1 MARRSKKYRSSC
13 ESFDRRKVYSW
24 EEAFEI
30 LRSFPV
36 RGFDE
41 AVELSFNLGID
52 GRQADQALRGTV
64 MLPHGSGRD
73 IRVVVITQGDLVAEA
88 EGNGADF
95 VGGAELAEK
104 IQQGWLDFDMV
115 IASPDMMGQ
124 VGKLGR
130 ILGPRGMMP
139 NPKTGTVT
147 REIGEAVKQAKSGR
161 VEFRADNKSGNNAQ
175 AAIGRVSFGN
185 KELQENAEA
194 FSEAITRSKP
204 SGSKGQYVRKLTL
217 SSTMGPGV
225 RIDPAVLASS
235 SR

>member
-1 MARRSKKYRSSC
+1 MAQRGKKYRSSC
-13 ESFDRRKVYSW
+13 ESYDRRKAYSW
-24 EEAFEI
+24 EEAIGI
-30 LRSFPV
+30 LRSFPK

-52 GRQADQALRGTV
+52 GKQADQALRGTV
-64 MLPHGSGRD
+64 MLPHGSGRE

-88 EGNGADF
+88 EENGADF

-104 IQQGWLDFDMV
+104 IQKGWLDFDMV

-147 REIGEAVKQAKSGR
+147 REIGQAVKQAKSGR

-175 AAIGRVSFGN
+175 AAIGRVSFGD
-185 KELQENAEA
+185 KELQENAQV
-194 FSEAITRSKP
+194 FSEAITRAKP
-204 SGSKGQYVRKLTL
+204 AGSKGTYVRKLTL
-217 SSTMGPGV
+217 SSTMGPAV
-225 RIDPAVLASS
+225 RIDPAVLVSS

>member
-1 MARRSKKYRSSC
+1 
-13 ESFDRRKVYSW
+13 
-24 EEAFEI
+24 
-30 LRSFPV
+30 
-36 RGFDE
+36 
-41 AVELSFNLGID
+41 
-52 GRQADQALRGTV
+52 
-64 MLPHGSGRD
+64 
-73 IRVVVITQGDLVAEA
+73 
-88 EGNGADF
+88 
-95 VGGAELAEK
+95 
-104 IQQGWLDFDMV
+104 LDFDMV

-175 AAIGRVSFGN
+175 AAIGRVSFGD
-185 KELQENAEA
+185 KELLENAEA

-204 SGSKGQYVRKLTL
+204 SGSKGQYVRKLIL

-225 RIDPAVLASS
+225 RIDPSVLASS

>member
-1 MARRSKKYRSSC
+1 MARRGKKYRSSC
-13 ESFDRRKVYSW
+13 ESFDRRKTYSW
-24 EEAFEI
+24 EEAIAI
-30 LRSFPV
+30 LRTFPK

-88 EGNGADF
+88 EENGADF

-104 IQQGWLDFDMV
+104 IQKGWLDFDMV

-175 AAIGRVSFGN
+175 AAIGRVSFGD
-185 KELQENAEA
+185 KELLENVEA
-194 FSEAITRSKP
+194 FSEAIFRSKP
-204 SGSKGQYVRKLTL
+204 SGSKGQYVRKLML

-225 RIDPAVLASS
+225 RIDPAVLTSS